1 MCDLMFFLEKMKSN
15 ELNLDFHNLDLADN
29 RVKKS
34 LNKIKNSSKKITY
47 NPWGTTTGRLTT
59 SEDSFPI
66 LTLNKELRSAL
77 KPNNDLFVEFDYN
90 SAELRVL
97 LGLLGQ
103 EQPEEDIHSWINKN
117 IFNDRYDRDE
127 AKKKIFSW
135 LYNAKAKNKKLNE
148 YFKRDKVVAEYWTGD
163 YIETCFHRKIP
174 ADRDHAL
181 NYIIQSTTSDL
192 FLTSAMKIDK
202 MLDNRK
208 SFISFCIHDSLVIDF
223 AKEDRGIIDDLMKS
237 FLHTRFGRFKT
248 NLSIGK
254 DFGHMKRIT

>member
-1 MCDLMFFLEKMKSN
+1 
-15 ELNLDFHNLDLADN
+15 
-29 RVKKS
+29 V
-34 LNKIKNSSKKITY
+34 
-47 NPWGTTTGRLTT
+47 
-59 SEDSFPI
+59 
-66 LTLNKELRSAL
+66 L

-103 EQPEEDIHSWINKN
+103 DQPEEDIHSWISKN
-117 IFNDRYDRDE
+117 IFDDKYTRDE
-127 AKKKIFSW
+127 TKKKVFAW

-148 YFKRDKVVAEYWTGD
+148 RFKRDKVLAKYWTSD
-163 YIETCFHRKIP
+163 HVKTCFHRKIL

-202 MLDNRK
+202 MLNNK
-208 SFISFCIHDSLVIDF
+208 GSFISFCIHDSLIIDF
-223 AKEDRGIIDDLMKS
+223 SKEDRDMIDDLISS
-237 FLHTRFGRFKT
+237 FSCTRFGSFKT

-254 DFGHMKRIT
+254 DFGHMKRVA